1 MGRLPFEPGKMKGA
15 GRSEGDRPLTVS
27 QLARRIGEA
36 LATGVPGRVRVV
48 GEVSSLRERTHL
60 YFDLKDAEA
69 VINCVMFASTTA
81 RAGYLPESGREVVAT
96 GRLDFWAKGGRT
108 SFVVERV
115 EPVGAGALELAF
127 RRLCEEL
134 RGLGYFEQ
142 ERKRPLPLLP
152 RRVAVVTSR
161 TGAAL
166 QDVLDTARRRCPA
179 VDWLIVDSRVQGD
192 SAAGEVA
199 AAIER
204 LGKQRR
210 RLGLDA
216 ILVTRGGGSAEDLW
230 AFNERAVADAVFG
243 CPLPVVAAIGHETD
257 TTIAELVADRR
268 AATPTQAA
276 MMLVPDGSALLDELE
291 TTGRRM
297 GRELE
302 RRLRHEAD
310 RLRSAAR
317 VPLFADPGSVV
328 CARADELRRAVL
340 TLERVAHARAR
351 AGRARLA
358 AVHDRLERHRPTTVH
373 ARRSARLDSAVL
385 RLHAAI
391 TSRLAPGRLDGLEAR
406 LGRTLGRAGANASKR
421 LTSAA
426 RTLRAVGPESVLDR
440 GYSWTLGPDGMV
452 LRDAAAVEPG
462 QRLVTRL
469 GEGSVASRVEGPG
482 GAPPIRRRRRGA
494 DPDQMD
500 LFAAGG

>member
-27 QLARRIGEA
+27 QLARRIGDA
-36 LATGVPGRVRVV
+36 LAAGIPGRVRVV
-48 GEVSSLRERTHL
+48 GEVSGLRERTHL

-69 VINCVMFASTTA
+69 VIGCVMFATSTK
-81 RAGYLPESGREVVAT
+81 RASYLPESGREVVAT
-96 GRLDFWAKGGRT
+96 GRVDFWGKGGRT
-108 SFVVERV
+108 SLVVEKV

-134 RGLGYFEQ
+134 RGLGYFDE

-166 QDVLDTARRRCPA
+166 QDVLDTAKRRCPA
-179 VDWLIVDSRVQGD
+179 VGWLVVDARVQGE

-199 AAIER
+199 RAIR
-204 LGKQRR
+204 HLGTARAQ
-210 RLGLDA
+210 LGIDA

-230 AFNERAVADAVFG
+230 AFNEREVADAIFES
-243 CPLPVVAAIGHETD
+243 PLPVVAAIGHETD
-257 TTIAELVADRR
+257 TTVAELVADRR

-276 MMLVPDGSALLDELE
+276 MMLVPDGAALLDELG
-291 TTGRRM
+291 TTVRRM
-297 GRELE
+297 ARELE
-302 RRLRHEAD
+302 RRLRHEAE

-317 VPLFADPGSVV
+317 VPVFGDPRSLVR
-328 CARADELRRAVL
+328 ARSDELRRAVL

-351 AGRARLA
+351 VARARLTSSN
-358 AVHDRLERHRPTTVH
+358 DRLERHRPLKVH

-385 RLHAAI
+385 RLHAAVAA
-391 TSRLAPGRLDGLEAR
+391 RLAPERLDGLEAR
-406 LGRTLGRAGANASKR
+406 LGRTLGRVGANASKR
-421 LTSAA
+421 LGSAA

-440 GYSWTLGPDGMV
+440 GYSWTLGPDGTV
-452 LRDAAAVEPG
+452 LRDAAAVSPG

-482 GAPPIRRRRRGA
+482 GAPPIRRRKRGA
-494 DPDQMD
+494 DRDQMD
-500 LFAAGG
+500 LFGAGG